1 MKKPVA
7 DWLFLAESDLR
18 TAKIAVKDEYPLTN
32 IVTFHCQQ
40 AIEKYLKAYLI
51 ENEVSLIKTHDL
63 VKLNDLIN
71 EIKNLGIDENKLLI
85 INEVYIET
93 RYPGEFGLLPGG
105 IPTYEQ
111 AKEFIEYAEEIKSVI
126 SNALT

>member
-32 IVTFHCQQ
+32 IVAFHCQQ

-71 EIKNLGIDENKLLI
+71 GETLI
-85 INEVYIET
+85 
-93 RYPGEFGLLPGG
+93 P
-105 IPTYEQ
+105 
-111 AKEFIEYAEEIKSVI
+111 
-126 SNALT
+126 